1 MTYKKL
7 FSIKYNSQRFMIFI
21 DENNRQTFLEI
32 NNQGEYEYPMLEDF
46 VALHNMFNNQ
56 EPYICYN
63 IQKFRFKECVKVV
76 KNGVLSLLTVITILN
91 SMPNALAAN
100 QNLEITDDSIVIS
113 ETISN
118 EEYKYVR
125 PKNQQEL
132 EEQLGKINL
141 TKELVLEAIENNN
154 NLPKDIKEVAK
165 EQFETF
171 YKMHPEANYRKFYE
185 NVKDLK
191 VRILTPEEF
200 KEESKK
206 MPGADAYFNWLNKE
220 ITLQSNYTKTTLCH
234 ELAHTYQHLHIKIE
248 NTTIEFY
255 DNYTALNEGMTEIMT
270 NYTIPKESKGSYKI
284 SQEIVEFLSSISGYT
299 FEDYMN
305 YGIDNLIDK
314 CEEMYPDI
322 DFRYIASTAEILKRA
337 EVYEN
342 IKIEQDPIEMYDELF
357 KVALKQVNINN
368 IYEPFIKFLDCLS
381 ELKDRSIIDS
391 YFKKYTQALE
401 QIGYFNTSH
410 GQKIKKN
417 ISLYDEINSIIYST
431 NNEFEISLGIVKE
444 NKPMQRINA
453 DGTLSECKNCGGI
466 KLDSTSKI
474 RILTGGENISE
485 NIVNYLR
492 KIKGISKATYMSLP
506 ITINKKLLTTTMI
519 TDLRIQIGFNDN
531 NDLGFIISN
540 QKGNIIYQTEEK
552 LNNLSDTR
560 SFFNYLSLYQ
570 KDNYEE
576 VELNEVLTKE
586 YLKSVQQKDKIF
598 DNIEIVDEKVKFKE
612 LETTKQDKQEQENN
626 KESIV
631 ENNSISEIYIN
642 NEVIA
647 KVNVKDLFLTIGKTK
662 DGKIGYIL
670 SNKAGIPI
678 YESAEVIEKLSNPIN
693 FEEYTGPGFSKMF
706 LEDYL
711 NEDYLRN
718 FQKETGKFNNLEL
731 IGDKIVI
738 DNSVKIIIQSK
749 VNERV
754 INSTY
759 KLSKLKIY
767 IKNGIVTVSSLT
779 NMPDIDS
786 YDLVIDVEDILKY
799 SNMLDKGVSIIR
811 LTKDD
816 LMEITEKYINDL
828 NSNLDE
834 GSIIR

>member
-1 MTYKKL
+1 
-7 FSIKYNSQRFMIFI
+7 
-21 DENNRQTFLEI
+21 
-32 NNQGEYEYPMLEDF
+32 
-46 VALHNMFNNQ
+46 
-56 EPYICYN
+56 
-63 IQKFRFKECVKVV
+63 
-76 KNGVLSLLTVITILN
+76 
-91 SMPNALAAN
+91 
-100 QNLEITDDSIVIS
+100 
-113 ETISN
+113 
-118 EEYKYVR
+118 
-125 PKNQQEL
+125 
-132 EEQLGKINL
+132 
-141 TKELVLEAIENNN
+141 
-154 NLPKDIKEVAK
+154 
-165 EQFETF
+165 
-171 YKMHPEANYRKFYE
+171 
-185 NVKDLK
+185 
-191 VRILTPEEF
+191 
-200 KEESKK
+200 
-206 MPGADAYFNWLNKE
+206 
-220 ITLQSNYTKTTLCH
+220 
-234 ELAHTYQHLHIKIE
+234 
-248 NTTIEFY
+248 
-255 DNYTALNEGMTEIMT
+255 
-270 NYTIPKESKGSYKI
+270 
-284 SQEIVEFLSSISGYT
+284 
-299 FEDYMN
+299 
-305 YGIDNLIDK
+305 
-314 CEEMYPDI
+314 
-322 DFRYIASTAEILKRA
+322 
-337 EVYEN
+337 
-342 IKIEQDPIEMYDELF
+342 
-357 KVALKQVNINN
+357 
-368 IYEPFIKFLDCLS
+368 
-381 ELKDRSIIDS
+381 
-391 YFKKYTQALE
+391 
-401 QIGYFNTSH
+401 
-410 GQKIKKN
+410 
-417 ISLYDEINSIIYST
+417 
-431 NNEFEISLGIVKE
+431 
-444 NKPMQRINA
+444 
-453 DGTLSECKNCGGI
+453 
-466 KLDSTSKI
+466 
-474 RILTGGENISE
+474 
-485 NIVNYLR
+485 
-492 KIKGISKATYMSLP
+492 
-506 ITINKKLLTTTMI
+506 MI
-519 TDLRIQIGFNDN
+519 TDLRIQIGVNDN

-570 KDNYEE
+570 KDNYEA

-647 KVNVKDLFLTIGKTK
+647 KANVKDLFLTIGKTK

-693 FEEYTGPGFSKMF
+693 FEEYTGPGFSKMY